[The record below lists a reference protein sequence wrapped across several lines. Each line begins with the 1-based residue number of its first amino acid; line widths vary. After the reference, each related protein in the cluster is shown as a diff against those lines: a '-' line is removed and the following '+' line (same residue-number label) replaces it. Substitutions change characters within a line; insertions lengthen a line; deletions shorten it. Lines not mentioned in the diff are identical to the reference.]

1 MRAID
6 LSPGFALG
14 HLVLGMATLYSGRA
28 EEAKARLQHG
38 LRLNWSDPHNFAWF
52 DLLALAHLLTGRK
65 EEALEAAT
73 EALHLRPDWQ
83 VTLETMAVC
92 CAAANRIDDARRYA
106 DGLQK
111 GSAYPSD
118 LLRLLKAHNPEWQS
132 KIQKLI
138 QQTRGQQRRADP
150 S

>member
-28 EEAKARLQHG
+28 EEAKACLQQG

-52 DLLALAHLLTGRK
+52 DLLALAHLFTGRT
-65 EEALEAAT
+65 EQAVEAAT

-92 CAAANRIDDARRYA
+92 CAAADRLEEARRYA
-106 DGLQK
+106 DAMQK
-111 GSAYPSD
+111 ESAYPSD
-118 LLRLLKAHNPEWQS
+118 LLRPLKAHNPEWRS
-132 KIQKLI
+132 EVQKLLQESRA
-138 QQTRGQQRRADP
+138 QQEGA
-150 S
+150 

>member
-28 EEAKARLQHG
+28 EEAKACLQHG
-38 LRLNWSDPHNFAWF
+38 LRLNWSDPHNFAWLS
-52 DLLALAHLLTGRK
+52 LLAVAHLLTGCT

-92 CAAANRIDDARRYA
+92 CAAANRIEEARRYVDA
-106 DGLQK
+106 MHKD
-111 GSAYPSD
+111 SAYPSD
-118 LLRLLKAHNPEWQS
+118 LLRPLKAHNPDWQS
-132 KIQKLI
+132 NMQKLI
-138 QQTRGQQRRADP
+138 QETRG
-150 S
+150 